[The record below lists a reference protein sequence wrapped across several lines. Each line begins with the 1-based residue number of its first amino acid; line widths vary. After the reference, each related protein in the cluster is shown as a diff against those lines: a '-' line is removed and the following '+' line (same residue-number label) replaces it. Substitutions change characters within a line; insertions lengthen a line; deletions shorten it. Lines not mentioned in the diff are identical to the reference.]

1 MWESVLTNPPL
12 EVGSTLFEA
21 EPTNL
26 FVSACM
32 THFTGSCIISTAEST
47 LTVVLGYCVGIA
59 CPLSLCFQEG
69 RTALH
74 IQAAKG
80 NTSMLKFLIAQ
91 FNPDL
96 EAISQ
101 VGGLQHV

>member
-1 MWESVLTNPPL
+1 MHAYILNGLIVLHIHSL
-12 EVGSTLFEA
+12 V
-21 EPTNL
+21 
-26 FVSACM
+26 
-32 THFTGSCIISTAEST
+32 THF
-47 LTVVLGYCVGIA
+47 VWVLRVL
-59 CPLSLCFQEG
+59 CPCDFQEG

-101 VGGLQHV
+101 VGGLQCM